1 MLMRLVIGPAAATT
15 VSELRWII
23 LAYILTYT
31 PLESI
36 PKLRPLMNTLA
47 FDLDKLL
54 MFATGTTTFETF
66 WDELRPAF

>member
-1 MLMRLVIGPAAATT
+1 
-15 VSELRWII
+15 
-23 LAYILTYT
+23 
-31 PLESI
+31 
-36 PKLRPLMNTLA
+36 MNTLA